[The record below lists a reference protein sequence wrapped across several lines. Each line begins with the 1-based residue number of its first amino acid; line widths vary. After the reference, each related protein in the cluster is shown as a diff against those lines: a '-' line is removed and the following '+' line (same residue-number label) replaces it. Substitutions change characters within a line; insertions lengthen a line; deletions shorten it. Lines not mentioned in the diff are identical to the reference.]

1 MFLFPLLFV
10 LLVLV
15 GLLVYGFVKIYAEL
29 KFQAKKYA
37 QLTSEKDAELEFQA
51 KKYAQLTSE
60 KDAELEFQ
68 AKKYAQLTSEKD
80 AELAEKDAE
89 LAEKDAELAEL
100 RKRLADDKREGDQM
114 SDASTA
120 ASFTIHISRVTREE
134 VAALFYLVKG
144 TDQCAPHS
152 APPYDPENNDHQKF
166 WYAPYEIALFH
177 FH

>member
-1 MFLFPLLFV
+1 MDVVVFLFPLLFV

-60 KDAELEFQ
+60 KDAEL
-68 AKKYAQLTSEKD
+68 
-80 AELAEKDAE
+80 
-89 LAEKDAELAEL
+89 AEL

-120 ASFTIHISRVTREE
+120 ASFTIHIARVTREE

>member
-1 MFLFPLLFV
+1 MDVVVFLFPLLFV

-51 KKYAQLTSE
+51 KKYAQLTS
-60 KDAELEFQ
+60 
-68 AKKYAQLTSEKD
+68 
-80 AELAEKDAE
+80 
-89 LAEKDAELAEL
+89 EKDAELAEL

>member
-1 MFLFPLLFV
+1 MDVVVFLFPLLFV

-37 QLTSEKDAELEFQA
+37 QLTSEKDAEL
-51 KKYAQLTSE
+51 
-60 KDAELEFQ
+60 
-68 AKKYAQLTSEKD
+68 
-80 AELAEKDAE
+80 
-89 LAEKDAELAEL
+89 AEL

-120 ASFTIHISRVTREE
+120 ASFTIHIARVTREE

>member
-1 MFLFPLLFV
+1 MDVVVFLFPLLFV

-15 GLLVYGFVKIYAEL
+15 GLLGYGFVKIYAEL
-29 KFQAKKYA
+29 LKYA
-37 QLTSEKDAELEFQA
+37 HLTSEKDAELEFQA
-51 KKYAQLTSE
+51 KKYAQLTS
-60 KDAELEFQ
+60 
-68 AKKYAQLTSEKD
+68 
-80 AELAEKDAE
+80 
-89 LAEKDAELAEL
+89 EKDAELAEL